1 MLGLKKTVHFFTLQY
16 VKISVKTHFF
26 AIDIPKKTNTFI
38 TIVISIIV
46 HKNPKAQSY
55 MFGKILN
62 LPH

>member
-46 HKNPKAQSY
+46 HKNPKEAPS
-55 MFGKILN
+55 
-62 LPH
+62 